1 MNSQRLSEMSMLAG
15 MNDDPVRAML
25 VEQLEQAKFKD
36 NKEFGPDLI
45 AGVGGWL
52 RKKRPNSPE
61 TKFFA
66 ANNNNPRRVIA
77 ALKAKYPDVFRE
89 YGLMAPAA
97 TKTPQNAAPQTAV
110 QPTAAGSSKWLVG
123 GLVAAGLGAAA
134 WYYKGDDK
142 K

>member
-25 VEQLEQAKFKD
+25 VEQLEQAKFQD

-97 TKTPQNAAPQTAV
+97 PQTAV
-110 QPTAAGSSKWLVG
+110 QPTAGSSKWLVG